1 MYIYLTNG
9 KNWVSAPKIIPVV
22 GIWPYL
28 PRAIGAWW
36 FPGEGGRQDLHIWK
50 CPKGPDL
57 KVTAPL

>member
-1 MYIYLTNG
+1 MINPKSLYIYLTNG

-36 FPGEGGRQDLHIWK
+36 FPGEGGSSGPAHLEMS
-50 CPKGPDL
+50 KG
-57 KVTAPL
+57 A